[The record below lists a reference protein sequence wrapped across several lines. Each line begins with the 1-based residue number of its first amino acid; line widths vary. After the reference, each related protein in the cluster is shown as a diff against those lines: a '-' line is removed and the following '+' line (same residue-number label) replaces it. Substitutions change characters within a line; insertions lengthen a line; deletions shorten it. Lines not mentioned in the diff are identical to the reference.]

1 MKLLNNLSIEQRM
14 NTEWGYQFD
23 PMQCAEIL
31 DGARLGLRAEAY
43 ANPDYEHAVMKEIK
57 EGLLRRPSLEEYVD
71 AFARRKNTE
80 MSMRD
85 IVLCVEKGVN
95 VEVMLQLD
103 CYPNI
108 YRLIRMM
115 MLDDED
121 EGYDFSS
128 CENTDDVMHKL
139 DEYIELADQETRSDS
154 LVKRYIEDLRI
165 MQARRR

>member
-1 MKLLNNLSIEQRM
+1 MKLMNNLAIEQRM
-14 NTEWGYQFD
+14 NTEWGYRFD

-43 ANPDYEHAVMKEIK
+43 ANPNYEHTVMKEIK

-85 IVLCVEKGVN
+85 IALCAEKGVN
-95 VEVMLQLD
+95 AEVMLQLD

-115 MLDDED
+115 MLDDEG

-128 CENTDDVMHKL
+128 CENTDDVMRKL
-139 DEYIELADQETRSDS
+139 DEYIKLADQETRSNS
-154 LVKRYIEDLRI
+154 IIKRYIEDLRI

>member
-1 MKLLNNLSIEQRM
+1 MKLMNNLTIEQRM

-23 PMQCAEIL
+23 PMQRAEIL

-43 ANPDYEHAVMKEIK
+43 ANPDYEHTVMKEIK
-57 EGLLRRPSLEEYVD
+57 EGLLRYPSLEEYVD

-80 MSMRD
+80 MVMRD
-85 IVLCVEKGVN
+85 IALCAEKGVN
-95 VEVMLQLD
+95 AEVMLQLD

-115 MLDDED
+115 MLDDDD

-139 DEYIELADQETRSDS
+139 DEYIELADQETRSHN

>member
-1 MKLLNNLSIEQRM
+1 MKLMNNLTIEQRM
-14 NTEWGYQFD
+14 NTEWGHQFD

-43 ANPDYEHAVMKEIK
+43 ANPDYEHTVMKEIK

-71 AFARRKNTE
+71 AFACRKNTE
-80 MSMRD
+80 MVMRD
-85 IVLCVEKGVN
+85 IALCVEKGVN

>member
-1 MKLLNNLSIEQRM
+1 MKLMNNLAIEQRM
-14 NTEWGYQFD
+14 NTEWGYQFN

-43 ANPDYEHAVMKEIK
+43 ANPDYGHTVMKEIK
-57 EGLLRRPSLEEYVD
+57 EGLLRYPSLEEYVD
-71 AFARRKNTE
+71 AFVRRKNTE
-80 MSMRD
+80 MCMRD
-85 IVLCVEKGVN
+85 IALCAEKGVN
-95 VEVMLQLD
+95 AEVMLRLD

-154 LVKRYIEDLRI
+154 LVKRYIEDLHI
-165 MQARRR
+165 MQARRH